1 MELMSKVDS
10 EGLAYVASTAQA
22 IAYERALESKRED
35 RLFNDHLAHHFV
47 GERGETISGFI
58 NKMLGAH
65 MNFEGIHLAFTP
77 ARTKL
82 INDYLEKWINETEAS
97 G

>member
-35 RLFNDHLAHHFV
+35 RLFNDHLAQHFV

-65 MNFEGIHLAFTP
+65 MNFEGIHVPFTA

-82 INDYLEKWINETEAS
+82 INDHLEKWINETEAS